1 MLREISLSLPATP
14 GKWAAV
20 PLSDEPSERTQKRAV
35 SQSVPQSPLSHLPGF
50 STSSQPGS
58 PSRARPI
65 LRRHLVLFG
74 AADGRSDDTAAASL
88 IGNDAAAEA
97 EDESATADSHSWSDG
112 ATHGDG
118 VDEDEADEAEVSA
131 RLLMLL
137 DSAGSTGA
145 SIEEVL
151 RAAASCFS
159 KRLMQHARTEGIRD
173 SASLVALPPAVHAA
187 LAAYIARPD
196 VVTQLDRAPSEQ
208 RAQLLELIRV
218 KPVASSDGGA
228 CGGEGGSGRGG
239 GHHTAAKS
247 AATAASSSSSSGAA
261 ASTPPAALLRARAAR
276 AARSG
281 SAARKAAIPE
291 TDGAAVTP
299 RPAGDLIDLDDAHS
313 GGEYGGGKLDARAQ
327 EDEER
332 EDRDEDRD
340 EEDSEEGEEEETFVD
355 DGLGSLDHRQ
365 QRARTARHDHD
376 DDTAEDEGEGSGLR
390 PPAWAQRAQH
400 AGRPFSLPG
409 LAASLPSPIG
419 AKPGSSLGPD
429 ELGWRVEDDGGATA
443 ALLRSAGA
451 AGGGAPESAGSKRGA
466 LGSSTGS
473 ASSSTIAELEAASG
487 VVQSGGGSADGLAKS
502 VIAASLAPSSVE
514 APTLEWAGASAAG
527 GELLEHSR
535 GSSWA
540 AADDE
545 GGIHK
550 APWDFGSQRAS
561 PKKAGGADA
570 RARDLHSPQRSLGST
585 AIGFGRSVGD
595 GSSVLSSPPISPDKS
610 LEAQPNFVDAYGLP
624 AHLQLPESSDEEEEM
639 TAGGAATGGGTGG
652 DGKASFGCLGARLGA
667 ASVSSVPFQTRAP
680 IVAPLDED
688 EDSLPPWL
696 RRR

>member
-1 MLREISLSLPATP
+1 M
-14 GKWAAV
+14 W
-20 PLSDEPSERTQKRAV
+20 
-35 SQSVPQSPLSHLPGF
+35 
-50 STSSQPGS
+50 
-58 PSRARPI
+58 
-65 LRRHLVLFG
+65 RRRWL
-74 AADGRSDDTAAASL
+74 
-88 IGNDAAAEA
+88 
-97 EDESATADSHSWSDG
+97 
-112 ATHGDG
+112 
-118 VDEDEADEAEVSA
+118 
-131 RLLMLL
+131 
-137 DSAGSTGA
+137 
-145 SIEEVL
+145 
-151 RAAASCFS
+151 
-159 KRLMQHARTEGIRD
+159 
-173 SASLVALPPAVHAA
+173 
-187 LAAYIARPD
+187 
-196 VVTQLDRAPSEQ
+196 
-208 RAQLLELIRV
+208 
-218 KPVASSDGGA
+218 
-228 CGGEGGSGRGG
+228 GRGG

-376 DDTAEDEGEGSGLR
+376 DDTAEDEGEGGLR

-400 AGRPFSLPG
+400 AGKPFSLPG
-409 LAASLPSPIG
+409 LAASLPSPR
-419 AKPGSSLGPD
+419 AKPGSSLAPMSWAG
-429 ELGWRVEDDGGATA
+429 ELRTTGATA

-570 RARDLHSPQRSLGST
+570 RARDLHSPSGLWG
-585 AIGFGRSVGD
+585 
-595 GSSVLSSPPISPDKS
+595 
-610 LEAQPNFVDAYGLP
+610 AQPLALGVRLETARRCYRRLQSHPIRASRPGQLCGCVRAA